1 MSLPIEHALARLS
14 IERIP
19 LGGEPRQ
26 PLTND
31 QRIRAFRPYMPVRY
45 ENDLRLPASRF
56 ATPRS
61 AHERYAAE
69 ACADAEISTDDQE
82 AA

>member
-1 MSLPIEHALARLS
+1 MSALAELALTGLS
-14 IERIP
+14 LERVP

-45 ENDLRLPASRF
+45 TNEMRLPDTRF
-56 ATPRS
+56 RVPRS
-61 AHERYAAE
+61 PHEIYAAD
-69 ACADAEISTDDQE
+69 ACADAEPSTDDWSSR
-82 AA
+82 